1 MERWSVATSEILFRV
16 FLFHF
21 EKISSH
27 FNIFRNVLVN
37 LKRKKKK
44 KKLTIWFIYH

>member
-21 EKISSH
+21 EKISGVAIEGS
-27 FNIFRNVLVN
+27 RVELVKN
-37 LKRKKKK
+37 
-44 KKLTIWFIYH
+44 KLILC